1 MRSVSAARFYSA
13 PPDESRDRP
22 SWPCIRL
29 QNWSEMTGSSQ
40 ATLRLGYFS
49 KSPILEVAQRDG
61 LLEAQGL
68 RVEAEAVSSSPA
80 QFRSLVADEYDLVL
94 TSPDNVAAYRFGT
107 ANPLGEQIDVR
118 IIRAVDGGLGLSVLG
133 AEGVGN
139 VDDLRGRTVAVDVP
153 ESGFAFAL
161 YHLLAERGL
170 TRDADYRIIA
180 LGATPRRAVALREGR
195 CDATL
200 LNGGATVAA
209 ELAGLV
215 NLGRI
220 SDVVRPYLGTVLAA
234 TGARLDGDDA
244 PLRRFCVA
252 WDQAVATLLDASR
265 ADALTPLLSDVFGL
279 PETQVAAMRNTLN
292 DPDEGLIVDQAVD
305 PAAMHSVLDLR
316 VRYGSPDAAAA
327 VRSALHAGI
336 DASGII
342 DSRFR
347 R

>member
-1 MRSVSAARFYSA
+1 
-13 PPDESRDRP
+13 
-22 SWPCIRL
+22 
-29 QNWSEMTGSSQ
+29 MTDSGP

-49 KSPILEVAQRDG
+49 KSPILEVARQHG

-80 QFRSLVADEYDLVL
+80 QFRSLVAGDYDLVL

-118 IIRAVDGGLGLSVLG
+118 VVRAVDGGLGLSVLG
-133 AEGVGN
+133 GEGIGR

-161 YHLLAERGL
+161 YHLLAQRGL
-170 TRDADYRIIA
+170 TRDSDYHVIA

-200 LNGGATVAA
+200 LNAGATVAA

-220 SDVVRPYLGTVLAA
+220 SAVVRPYLATVLAA
-234 TGARLDGDDA
+234 TGARLDADEA
-244 PLRRFCVA
+244 SLRRFCVA
-252 WDQAVATLLDASR
+252 WDQAVAALLDAAR
-265 ADALTPLLSDVFGL
+265 AAALTPLLADVFAL
-279 PETQVAAMRNTLN
+279 PETQVAAMRSTLH
-292 DPDEGLIVDQAVD
+292 DPDEGLIVDRAVD
-305 PAAMHSVLDLR
+305 PVALHNVLDLR
-316 VRYGSPDAAAA
+316 ARYGSPDAAAA
-327 VRSALHAGI
+327 VRSALRGGI
-336 DASGII
+336 EASGII
-342 DSRFR
+342 ER
-347 R
+347 RYVRTT